1 MKTSTESKR
10 IFGSLVVLSLLF
22 TSCRH
27 LRPSPWP
34 SITEVSVRHHFA
46 ANKESERLKAIIY
59 DRAGKPLY
67 CLDARFCWR
76 DYEVEDYNFS
86 GTLDCRLFPMNGETS
101 CVTLLQNTAHA
112 TRDWQTYGRFLH
124 EELVGFA
131 GADPSRAMV
140 QRCGVRG
147 MVIEI
152 QVFNVKEQKDKK
164 GIATFDMIFTAK
176 NCSPKER
183 LYANGA
189 VAAQDY

>member
-1 MKTSTESKR
+1 M
-10 IFGSLVVLSLLF
+10 
-22 TSCRH
+22 
-27 LRPSPWP
+27 
-34 SITEVSVRHHFA
+34 
-46 ANKESERLKAIIY
+46 IY

-86 GTLDCRLFPMNGETS
+86 GTLDCRLYPLNEES
-101 CVTLLQNTAHA
+101 PYVTLLQNTAHA
-112 TRDWQTYGRFLH
+112 TSDWETYGRFLH

-131 GADPSRAMV
+131 GADESRFMV

-152 QVFNVKEQKDKK
+152 QVFNVKEQKENG

-176 NCSPKER
+176 NCSPKEQ

-189 VAAQDY
+189 IAAQDH